1 MQYSLFV
8 QSVSRNIICTA
19 WYPFIMRA
27 APSMFPIS
35 CASFDLSFGS
45 NVNLISFI
53 IMCTRLSLFGSTYIT
68 LMAQNS
74 KTIWIIF
81 LPKCTQKNCA
91 FYAAFYMFFLRISV
105 LSSKTKSALAA
116 VFCGYFYINR
126 PWWLSPP
133 CLILRKFA
141 RRGPLVFIK
150 KWWRDLD
157 TPTYNYIL

>member
-1 MQYSLFV
+1 
-8 QSVSRNIICTA
+8 
-19 WYPFIMRA
+19 MRA

-35 CASFDLSFGS
+35 CASFDLCFDS

-126 PWWLSPP
+126 PWWLSPLFNSAKIRTKGAIGLYEEMVERFGYP
-133 CLILRKFA
+133 
-141 RRGPLVFIK
+141 
-150 KWWRDLD
+150 
-157 TPTYNYIL
+157 YI